1 MKPESI
7 MKLYQ
12 YNHCPYC
19 VRVKMMLGRKKLEH
33 QTITIAYD
41 DIKTPTE
48 IIGKKLLPILIKQD
62 NTAIGESLDIL
73 KYLDN
78 LDHNPILSNKKM
90 PEDINNALFNL
101 RKNAN
106 KLYKPRI
113 VHANIEDFSTK
124 GSIEYYEN
132 KFKKKYETD
141 FEQCLK
147 DTKNLVPEVQYN
159 IDKISA
165 LLTSQE
171 NIYEDVFAMAD
182 IHLFPA
188 LRNLTI
194 VKNIKFPS
202 NLKNYMYY
210 QAEQAEIELFFDQ
223 AI

>member
-1 MKPESI
+1 
-7 MKLYQ
+7 
-12 YNHCPYC
+12 
-19 VRVKMMLGRKKLEH
+19 
-33 QTITIAYD
+33 
-41 DIKTPTE
+41 
-48 IIGKKLLPILIKQD
+48 
-62 NTAIGESLDIL
+62 
-73 KYLDN
+73 
-78 LDHNPILSNKKM
+78 
-90 PEDINNALFNL
+90 
-101 RKNAN
+101 
-106 KLYKPRI
+106 
-113 VHANIEDFSTK
+113 NIEDFSTT

-141 FEQCLK
+141 FAQCIK

-165 LLTSQE
+165 LLTSQK

-194 VKNIKFPS
+194 VKNIKFPP

>member
-19 VRVKMMLGRKKLEH
+19 VRIKMMLGRKKFEH

-48 IIGKKLLPILIKQD
+48 IIGKKLLPILIKND
-62 NTAIGESLDIL
+62 NTAMGESLDIL

-78 LDHNPILSNKKM
+78 LDENPILSTQKLPNN
-90 PEDINNALFNL
+90 INDALFNL

-106 KLYKPRI
+106 KLHKPRI
-113 VHANIEDFSTK
+113 VHANIEDFSTT

-147 DTKNLVPEVQYN
+147 ETKNLLPEVQYN
-159 IDKISA
+159 LDKIND
-165 LLTSQE
+165 LLTSQK
-171 NIYEDVFAMAD
+171 NIYQDIFAMAD
-182 IHLFPA
+182 IHLFPG

-194 VKNIKFPS
+194 VKDINFPS
-202 NLKNYMYY
+202 NLKNYMCY